1 MKHTGITPKNVSLE
15 AIGLE
20 GVASAQWN
28 LPPSTLVTECILNG
42 EGRLADTGALAINT
56 GEFTGRSPKDR
67 FIVGDDKTN
76 SRVDW
81 GEINQSITSE
91 NFERLLEDA
100 RNYLVGKNVYVRDG
114 AVGADPATRINT
126 RVITEK
132 AYW

>member
-1 MKHTGITPKNVSLE
+1 MLQEFLNTFPQTHEAYAGITPKNVSLE

-76 SRVDW
+76 SKLI
-81 GEINQSITSE
+81 GEI
-91 NFERLLEDA
+91 
-100 RNYLVGKNVYVRDG
+100 
-114 AVGADPATRINT
+114 
-126 RVITEK
+126 
-132 AYW
+132 